1 MTITAED
8 LRAGIASPAAF
19 AEHLVGE
26 PLWPHQQEMVSSPA
40 RIRVMCA
47 GRQVGKSRTLAIEAL
62 HRAFTQPRALVLLI
76 SAGEIAARRLLE
88 ECATLASASPL
99 LRGSVV
105 DDQRAQLTLSN
116 GSRIISVPASQK
128 QIRGWP
134 VDLLIIDEA
143 GFVDNEI
150 WRAAEP
156 AIIARPGARI
166 ILSSSPWGG
175 VDHFF
180 RQLFDLGM
188 ESPNERYAS
197 FHWPSSLNP
206 RISADDLEDIRKREP
221 AHNFNREYL
230 AEWTDEAGAFFSTE
244 EIDSAVADY
253 ELLDLSGLPLSGSR
267 IARQDYRVVGGL
279 DWGMAY
285 DANAVVYLAA
295 SGDVDLNHQKH
306 GTEPVFWIPAI
317 EQHFRMEYAT
327 FIDRL
332 IDHAGRLNVQRFI
345 SETNGVGQMPTQ
357 VLKQRVNE
365 LPADGDVHFV
375 NAVTT
380 TIHRKNA
387 GFSRMKVLLQSGRLV
402 LPKHPDLLRQ
412 LHALTYEQTDMGT
425 LKISVPENVGHDD
438 LAMALMQAVSTIQT
452 RTPVQAWP
460 ATLCGTGDILT
471 TERGTHIP
479 RQPSCSPNA
488 SIFWGGDGT
497 GV

>member
-1 MTITAED
+1 MTITTED
-8 LRAGIASPAAF
+8 FRAGIRSAEAF

-26 PLWPHQQEMVSSPA
+26 PLWPHQRDMVQSPA

-62 HRAFTQPRALVLLI
+62 YRAFTQPNAFVLLI
-76 SAGEIAARRLLE
+76 SAGEVAARRLLE

-105 DDQRAQLTLSN
+105 DDQRTQVTLSN
-116 GSRIISVPASQK
+116 RSRIISVPASQK

-175 VDHFF
+175 IDHFF
-180 RQLFDLGM
+180 RQLFNRGM
-188 ESPNERYAS
+188 DSPDARYAS
-197 FHWPSSLNP
+197 FHWPTSLNP
-206 RISADDLEDIRKREP
+206 LVGADDLEAIRERESS
-221 AHNFNREYL
+221 HYFNREYL
-230 AEWTDEAGAFFSTE
+230 AEWTEEAGAFFSTD
-244 EIDSAVADY
+244 EIDSAVANY
-253 ELLDLSGLPLSGSR
+253 ELVDPMT
-267 IARQDYRVVGGL
+267 ARGDYRVVGGL
-279 DWGMAY
+279 DWGMAH

-295 SGDVDLNHQKH
+295 SGDVDLNAAKH
-306 GTEPVFWIPAI
+306 RSEPVFWIPAI

-332 IDHAGRLNVQRFI
+332 IDHAKRMNVQRFI

-357 VLKQRVNE
+357 VLKQRMND
-365 LPADGDVHFV
+365 LPSPGGLHHV
-375 NAVTT
+375 NAVAT

-402 LPKHPDLLRQ
+402 LPNHPDLLRQ
-412 LHALTYEQTDMGT
+412 LHALTYEQTEIGT
-425 LKISVPENVGHDD
+425 LKISVPENIGHDD

-452 RTPVQAWP
+452 RVPVEAWP
-460 ATLCGTGDILT
+460 APLCGTGDILT
-471 TERGTHIP
+471 TDRGTCIP
-479 RQPSCSPNA
+479 RRPSCSPNE

-497 GV
+497 KV

>member
-1 MTITAED
+1 MTITTED
-8 LRAGIASPAAF
+8 FRAGIRSAEAF

-26 PLWPHQQEMVSSPA
+26 PLWPHQRDMVQSPA

-62 HRAFTQPRALVLLI
+62 YRAFTQPNAFVLLI
-76 SAGEIAARRLLE
+76 SAGEVAARRLLE

-105 DDQRAQLTLSN
+105 DDQRTQLTLSN

-175 VDHFF
+175 IDHFF
-180 RQLFDLGM
+180 RQLFNRGM
-188 ESPNERYAS
+188 DSPDARYAS
-197 FHWPSSLNP
+197 FHWPTSLNP
-206 RISADDLEDIRKREP
+206 LVSADDLEAIRERESS
-221 AHNFNREYL
+221 HYFNREYL
-230 AEWTDEAGAFFSTE
+230 AEWTEEAGAFFSTD
-244 EIDSAVADY
+244 EIDSAVANY
-253 ELLDLSGLPLSGSR
+253 ELVDPMT
-267 IARQDYRVVGGL
+267 ARGDYRVVGGL
-279 DWGMAY
+279 DWGMAH

-295 SGDVDLNHQKH
+295 SGDVDLNAAKH
-306 GTEPVFWIPAI
+306 RSEPVFWIPAI

-332 IDHAGRLNVQRFI
+332 IDHAKRMNVQRFI

-357 VLKQRVNE
+357 VLKQRMND
-365 LPADGDVHFV
+365 LPSPGGLHHV
-375 NAVTT
+375 NAVAT

-402 LPKHPDLLRQ
+402 LPNHPDLLRQ
-412 LHALTYEQTDMGT
+412 LHALTYEQTEIGT
-425 LKISVPENVGHDD
+425 LKISVPENIGHDD

-452 RTPVQAWP
+452 RVPVEAWP
-460 ATLCGTGDILT
+460 APLCGTGDILT
-471 TERGTHIP
+471 TDRGTRIP
-479 RQPSCSPNA
+479 RQPSCSPNE

-497 GV
+497 KV

>member
-1 MTITAED
+1 
-8 LRAGIASPAAF
+8 
-19 AEHLVGE
+19 
-26 PLWPHQQEMVSSPA
+26 MVRSPA

-62 HRAFTQPRALVLLI
+62 HRAFTQAGALVLLV
-76 SAGEIAARRLLE
+76 SAGDVAARRLLE
-88 ECATLASASPL
+88 ECATLANASPL

-105 DDQRAQLTLSN
+105 DDQRTQLTLSN

-143 GFVDNEI
+143 GFVDNDI

-156 AIIARPGARI
+156 ATIARPGSRI

-175 VDHFF
+175 IEDFF
-180 RQLFDLGM
+180 RQLFNRGM
-188 ESPNERYAS
+188 ESPDARYAS

-206 RISADDLEDIRKREP
+206 LISADDLEAIRERESS
-221 AHNFNREYL
+221 HYFNREYL
-230 AEWTDEAGAFFSTE
+230 AEWTDEAGAFFATD
-244 EIDSAVADY
+244 EISRSVADY
-253 ELLDLSGLPLSGSR
+253 DLLDLSSLPLSGGR
-267 IARQDYRVVGGL
+267 MARQDYRVVGGL
-279 DWGMAY
+279 DWGMAA

-357 VLKQRVNE
+357 VLKRRMSD
-365 LPADGDVHFV
+365 LPPDGDVHFV

-380 TIHRKNA
+380 TAHRKNA
-387 GFSRMKVLLQSGRLV
+387 GFSRMKVLLQTGRLV
-402 LPKHPDLLRQ
+402 LPNHPDLLRQ

-452 RTPVQAWP
+452 RIPVEAWP
-460 ATLCGTGDILT
+460 ATLCGTGEVLT
-471 TERGTHIP
+471 TDRGTRIP
-479 RQPSCSPNA
+479 QQPSCSTNGA
-488 SIFWGGDGT
+488 IFWGGDGT
-497 GV
+497 KV

>member
-1 MTITAED
+1 MTITTED
-8 LRAGIASPAAF
+8 FRAGIRSAEAF

-26 PLWPHQQEMVSSPA
+26 PLWPHQRDMVQSPA

-62 HRAFTQPRALVLLI
+62 HRAFTQASSLVLLV
-76 SAGEIAARRLLE
+76 SAGDVAARRLLE

-105 DDQRAQLTLSN
+105 DDQRTQLTLSN

-156 AIIARPGARI
+156 AVIARPGARI

-175 VDHFF
+175 IDHFF
-180 RQLFDLGM
+180 RQLYNRGRTAPD
-188 ESPNERYAS
+188 ERYAS
-197 FHWPSSLNP
+197 FHWPTSLNP
-206 RISADDLEDIRKREP
+206 LVSADDLEDIRQRESS
-221 AHNFNREYL
+221 HNFNREYL
-230 AEWTDEAGAFFSTE
+230 AEWTEEAGAFFSTD
-244 EIDSAVADY
+244 EIDSAVANY
-253 ELLDLSGLPLSGSR
+253 ELVDPMT
-267 IARQDYRVVGGL
+267 ARGDYRVVGGL
-279 DWGMAY
+279 DWGMAH

-295 SGDVDLNHQKH
+295 SGDVDLNAAKH
-306 GTEPVFWIPAI
+306 RSEPVFWIPAI

-332 IDHAGRLNVQRFI
+332 IAHAGRLNVQRFI

-357 VLKQRVNE
+357 VLKQRMNE
-365 LPADGDVHFV
+365 LPYDGGLHHV
-375 NAVTT
+375 NAVAT

-402 LPKHPDLLRQ
+402 LPNHPDLLRQ
-412 LHALTYEQTDMGT
+412 LHALTYEQTEIGT
-425 LKISVPENVGHDD
+425 LKISVPENIGHDD

-452 RTPVQAWP
+452 RVPVEAWP
-460 ATLCGTGDILT
+460 APLCGTGDILT
-471 TERGTHIP
+471 TDRGTCIP
-479 RQPSCSPNA
+479 RQPSCSPNE

-497 GV
+497 KV

>member
-8 LRAGIASPAAF
+8 FRAGITSPAAF

-26 PLWPHQQEMVSSPA
+26 PLWPHQQDMVSSPA

-62 HRAFTQPRALVLLI
+62 YRAFTQQRALVLLI
-76 SAGEIAARRLLE
+76 SAGEVAARRLLE

-99 LRGSVV
+99 LRGSVI

-143 GFVDNEI
+143 GWVDNEI

-156 AIIARPGARI
+156 AIIARPGSRI

-180 RQLFDLGM
+180 RQLFNRGM
-188 ESPNERYAS
+188 ESPDARYAS

-206 RISADDLEDIRKREP
+206 LISADDLEAIREREP
-221 AHNFNREYL
+221 SHYFNREYL

-253 ELLDLSGLPLSGSR
+253 DLIDPMA
-267 IARQDYRVVGGL
+267 ARGDYRVVGGI
-279 DWGMAY
+279 DWGMAH

-295 SGDVDLNHQKH
+295 SGDVDLNAAKH
-306 GTEPVFWIPAI
+306 GTDPVFWIPAI

-327 FIDRL
+327 FIERL
-332 IDHAGRLNVQRFI
+332 TDHAKRLSVQRFI

-357 VLKQRVNE
+357 VLKRAINDLYNTTHLVS
-365 LPADGDVHFV
+365 
-375 NAVTT
+375 AVTT
-380 TIHRKNA
+380 TAARKNA
-387 GFSRMKVLLQSGRLV
+387 GFSRIKVLLQTGRLV

-412 LHALTYEQTDMGT
+412 LHALTYEETDSGT

-452 RTPVQAWP
+452 RIPIEAWP

-471 TERGTHIP
+471 TERGTAIP

-497 GV
+497 KV